1 MKQPKQKFEKQLI
14 TIMGKGGVGKS
25 LLARAVMCH
34 AGQQN
39 LPIAAFD
46 GDASNASLARFYP
59 KAHVVDVDGDLATTH
74 WYETHVVPP
83 LLESGPRIVL
93 LDLGAGSE
101 RLFRRWCLENHA
113 PEVLREQGVEM
124 AIWHAMDPSLDSVSP
139 FLDTVASLPDVR
151 HVVWF
156 NHGLAKGMDVAQPER
171 AFAAIGR
178 EPEFIEAVQDRLQLV
193 IPNLPASAEI
203 DAQDLRFELAG
214 SAQGSPLFLFE
225 RMRVFRWMQNMS
237 AALTQALA

>member
-1 MKQPKQKFEKQLI
+1 MKQPKQQFKKQLI

-25 LLARAVMCH
+25 VLARAVMCH
-34 AGQQN
+34 AGQHN
-39 LPIAAFD
+39 LPVIAFD
-46 GDASNASLARFYP
+46 GDASNASLSRFYRE
-59 KAHVVDVDGDLATTH
+59 ANVVDVDGDMATAH

-101 RLFRRWCLENHA
+101 RLFRRWCKENNA
-113 PEVLREQGVEM
+113 PDVLKEQGVEM
-124 AIWHAMDPSLDSVSP
+124 RLWHVMDPSLDSVSP
-139 FLDTVASLPDVR
+139 FLDAVATLPEVA

-156 NHGLAKGMDVAQPER
+156 NHGLAKGMDVAQPDR

-178 EPEFIEAVQDRLQLV
+178 EAEFIEAIQDRLQLV